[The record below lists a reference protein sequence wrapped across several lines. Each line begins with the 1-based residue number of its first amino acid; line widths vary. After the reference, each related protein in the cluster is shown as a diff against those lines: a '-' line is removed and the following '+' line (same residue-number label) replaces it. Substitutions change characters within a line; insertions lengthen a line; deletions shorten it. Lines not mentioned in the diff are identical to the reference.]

1 VHMGA
6 KNQAT
11 MIARPEPDLHAVDP
25 EIDALIRQEDI
36 RQRDSL
42 RLIASENYVSR
53 AVMSATGTS
62 LTNKYA
68 EGYPGKRYYEGMD
81 FVDPIESLAIARARE
96 LFAAEH
102 ANVQPYSGSPANL
115 AALLALCSPATPSS
129 ASPCPRAAT

>member
-1 VHMGA
+1 M
-6 KNQAT
+6 QD
-11 MIARPEPDLHAVDP
+11 REPDLSAADP
-25 EIDALIRQEDI
+25 EISALIAQEDA

-53 AVMSATGTS
+53 AVLEASGSS

-81 FVDPIESLAIARARE
+81 FVDPIESIAVARAKQ
-96 LFAAEH
+96 LFGAEH

-115 AALLALCSPATPSS
+115 AALLALCSPGDTIMGLALPAGGHLTHG
-129 ASPCPRAAT
+129 